1 MSRSSR
7 GSAAKELLSRLRT
20 SGQTLAVAESCTGG
34 MLGSALTAVPGAS
47 DVFWGGA
54 IAYADDAKRS
64 LLGVADETLARHGA
78 VSEETAVRMA
88 AGVRRSSGADWGVS
102 ITGIAGP
109 GGGSPDKPVGT
120 VWVAV
125 EGPPGGTTRRLRLEG
140 DRGRVRAASVE
151 AALSLLLE
159 TVGSG

>member
-1 MSRSSR
+1 MSGGSR
-7 GSAAKELLSRLRT
+7 GAAAGEVLSRLRA

-34 MLGSALTAVPGAS
+34 MLGSSLTTVPGAS
-47 DVFWGGA
+47 DVFWGGV

-64 LLGVADETLARHGA
+64 LLDVAGETLARHGA

-88 AGVRRSSGADWGVS
+88 AGVRRSSGTDWGVS

-125 EGPPGGTTRRLRLEG
+125 EGPRRATRRLRVEG
-140 DRGRVRAASVE
+140 DRGRVRTASVE

-159 TVGSG
+159 TLESG

>member
-1 MSRSSR
+1 MSG
-7 GSAAKELLSRLRT
+7 GSQGAAAAEVLSRLRA

-34 MLGSALTAVPGAS
+34 MLGSSLTAVPGAS
-47 DVFWGGA
+47 DVFWGGV
-54 IAYADDAKRS
+54 IAYADDAKRF
-64 LLGVADETLARHGA
+64 LLDVAGETLARHGA

-88 AGVRRSSGADWGVS
+88 AGVRRSSGTDWGVS

-125 EGPPGGTTRRLRLEG
+125 EGPRRATRRLRLEG

-159 TVGSG
+159 TLESG